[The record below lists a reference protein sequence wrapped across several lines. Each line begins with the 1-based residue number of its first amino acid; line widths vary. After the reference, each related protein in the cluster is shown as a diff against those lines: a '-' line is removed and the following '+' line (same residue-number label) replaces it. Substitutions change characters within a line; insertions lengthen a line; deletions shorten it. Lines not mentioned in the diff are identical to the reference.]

1 MGRMK
6 EVWFENV
13 RKGFETFVKEEIK
26 GVISLN
32 VMIGKYDKDNWMFQ
46 DHELFEDIVDGLY
59 LECLPQIE
67 ETVREVVEGNF
78 EVLKKVS

>member
-13 RKGFETFVKEEIK
+13 QKGFETFVKEEIK

-46 DHELFEDIVDGLY
+46 DFDTYEDIVGGLY
-59 LECLPQIE
+59 LECVPRIE
-67 ETVREVVEGNF
+67 ETIRSVVEDNF
-78 EVLKKVS
+78 ECLKKVS